1 MLNALDVPMLPNVE
15 KRVHRN
21 VIAAQKKLNNNFLK
35 YKQKIKSHIVYGV
48 RLDFF
53 IEDYLIYRELEDVI
67 QGITSIGMFFT
78 YFYTRKCMW
87 STPANIKTTAASIK
101 RFYKYLYE
109 VNVIQKDD
117 YQLLCNI
124 IKTDMESW
132 QYECAVL
139 NGDIK
144 DESYEELPFY

>member
-1 MLNALDVPMLPNVE
+1 MEETIQELKKQAEIYLNDFENYLNTQTTLKEKTIRRHVLNASL
-15 KRVHRN
+15 
-21 VIAAQKKLNNNFLK
+21 
-35 YKQKIKSHIVYGV
+35 
-48 RLDFF
+48 F

>member
-1 MLNALDVPMLPNVE
+1 MEEIIQKLKLDAELYLRAFEQYLNKQTTLKEKTIRRHVLNVS
-15 KRVHRN
+15 
-21 VIAAQKKLNNNFLK
+21 L
-35 YKQKIKSHIVYGV
+35 
-48 RLDFF
+48 F

-87 STPANIKTTAASIK
+87 STPANIKTTAVSIK

-124 IKTDMESW
+124 IKSDMESW
-132 QYECAVL
+132 QYECAVF
-139 NGDIK
+139 NGDIEGD
-144 DESYEELPFY
+144 DEGLPFY

>member
-1 MLNALDVPMLPNVE
+1 MEETIQELKRQADMYLNDFENYLNTQTTLKEKTIRRHVLNASL
-15 KRVHRN
+15 
-21 VIAAQKKLNNNFLK
+21 
-35 YKQKIKSHIVYGV
+35 
-48 RLDFF
+48 F

-109 VNVIQKDD
+109 VNVIQ
-117 YQLLCNI
+117 
-124 IKTDMESW
+124 
-132 QYECAVL
+132 
-139 NGDIK
+139 
-144 DESYEELPFY
+144 